1 MAATTYFNIQLPGA
15 NSQDWITV
23 LNRAFSAITEKMVLT
38 QLPDGATVMRWGDIA
53 GGKYLEVSA
62 SGGVRVVGGADL
74 GATPTK
80 NLRVQQGEE
89 FPTDYWLGMLF
100 LRTDTETLYFRGISA
115 WVEVG
120 TLDVAVAGGLLV
132 EDLGATRGSMAVS
145 NGTGS
150 VANVVP
156 GANKTV
162 LVSDSGTASGWNL
175 STVLALLG
183 FVLGKGGIPIGMSGN
198 AGGVLAPGSNGELL
212 VADSGEAKGARWSTI
227 SDILETIIADHGA
240 LLVMGS
246 SGPTAVD
253 APTADA
259 QVLVS
264 DAAEVAGVKWV
275 NQSELGALPGARTR
289 VAADLF
295 LHANYI

>member
-1 MAATTYFNIQLPGA
+1 MATTTYFDIQVPGA
-15 NSQDWITV
+15 NSQDWITM
-23 LNRAFSAITEKMVLT
+23 LNRALSAITEKMVLT
-38 QLPDGATVMRWGDIA
+38 QLPTGASIMRWGDIA

-89 FPTDYWLGMLF
+89 FPTDHWLGMLF
-100 LRTDTETLYFRGISA
+100 LRTDTETLYFRGA
-115 WVEVG
+115 TGWVEVG

-132 EDLGATRGSMAVS
+132 TDLGSGKGSMAVS
-145 NGTGS
+145 DGVGD
-150 VANVVP
+150 VANVTP

-162 LVSDSGTASGWNL
+162 LISDSGTASGWNL
-175 STVLALLG
+175 STVLSLLG
-183 FVLGKGGIPIGMSGN
+183 FVLGKGGIPIGLSSDG
-198 AGGVLAPGSNGELL
+198 AGVLAPGGDGELL
-212 VADSGEAKGARWSTI
+212 VADSGETQGARWSTI

-240 LLVMGS
+240 LLVMGTD
-246 SGPTAVD
+246 GPTAVD

-275 NQSELGALPGARTR
+275 NQSKLGALPGTRTR
-289 VAADLF
+289 VAGDLY